1 MSDPPGRMSSMARYG
16 AALRM
21 QAMILAI
28 RGLMTH
34 CAQVVWLRSSL
45 TRRSNASKFDG
56 ARATFSPLVRL
67 LDMVRLPI
75 HLTLYAVVVSA
86 LSLEAWAAGPPV
98 LPVPLVPNTAQE
110 RLQTQMS
117 IQQAQAQA
125 SLSAQ
130 QAKIQAQLDANQA
143 RLQGQMAA
151 QQAGVQAQADAAR
164 ERTAAEAQLAA
175 LSLPLPV
182 AGPVQA
188 LGQRRTGN
196 MELTALTP
204 RLGRYFGTDHG
215 ILVVRAPTHGVLNLE
230 DGDVIL
236 SIGGRTPVSSSQAI
250 RILTSYDPGEKIR
263 LVVLREHR
271 RVEITTTMSGLPAA
285 Q

>member
-1 MSDPPGRMSSMARYG
+1 MG
-16 AALRM
+16 
-21 QAMILAI
+21 
-28 RGLMTH
+28 
-34 CAQVVWLRSSL
+34 LRSSL
-45 TRRSNASKFDG
+45 NRRSSAPEIDA
-56 ARATFSPLVRL
+56 ARATFSRLVRL
-67 LDMVRLPI
+67 IGVARLSI
-75 HLTLYAVVVSA
+75 HLALCAVAVSA
-86 LSLEAWAAGPPV
+86 VSPAAWAAGPPV

-125 SLSAQ
+125 RLAAD
-130 QAKIQAQLDANQA
+130 QAKVQAQLDANQA
-143 RLQGQMAA
+143 RLEGQLAA
-151 QQAGVQAQADAAR
+151 QQAGTQAQVDAAR
-164 ERTAAEAQLAA
+164 ARIATNAQLAA

-188 LGQRRTGN
+188 LGQRRPGN

-215 ILVVRAPTHGVLNLE
+215 ILVVRAPTHGVLKLE

-236 SIGGRTPVSSSQAI
+236 SIGGRTPASSSQAI
-250 RILTSYDPGEKIR
+250 RILTSYDPGEKIE
-263 LVVLREHR
+263 LVILREHR
-271 RVEITTTMSGLPAA
+271 RLDITTTMSEPPTA

>member
-45 TRRSNASKFDG
+45 TRRSGASKFDG
-56 ARATFSPLVRL
+56 ACATFSPLVRL
-67 LDMVRLPI
+67 LDMAKPLL
-75 HLTLYAVVVSA
+75 HLALCAVVVWA
-86 LSLEAWAAGPPV
+86 LPLEAWAAGPPV

-117 IQQAQAQA
+117 IQQARAQA
-125 SLSAQ
+125 SVAAE

-151 QQAGVQAQADAAR
+151 QQAGAQAQADAAR
-164 ERTAAEAQLAA
+164 ERTAADAQLAA

-182 AGPVQA
+182 AGPRQA
-188 LGQRRTGN
+188 LGQRPAGN

-215 ILVVRAPTHGVLNLE
+215 ILVVRAPTHGVLKLE

-236 SIGGRTPVSSSQAI
+236 SIGGRAPVSSSQAI

-263 LVVLREHR
+263 LVVLREHH
-271 RVEITTTMSGLPAA
+271 RVEITTTMSGPPAA